1 MWDQRYSTENY
12 AYGTKPNDFL
22 VEKINDLSKGK
33 ILCLGEGEGR
43 NAVWLAKRGYE
54 VTAVDGSKIGLKKA
68 QRLAKMSGVSISTI
82 HTDLSEFVI
91 KPKSWDIII
100 SIFCHLPPNLRA
112 DVHHNCVHGLR
123 SGGVM
128 LLEAYTPAQLNYKT
142 GGPSKFDMMM
152 DAKSLR
158 TELNGLEFQHLQELT
173 REVHEGEFH
182 NGTGAVVQ
190 VLAKKV

>member
-1 MWDQRYSTENY
+1 MWDQRYSKENY
-12 AYGTKPNDFL
+12 AYGTEPNDFL
-22 VEKINDLSKGK
+22 VEKINYLPKGK

-68 QRLAKMSGVSISTI
+68 QRHAKMSGVTISTI

-91 KPKSWDIII
+91 KPEFWDIII

-112 DVHHNCVHGLR
+112 EVHHNCVNGLC
-123 SGGVM
+123 SGGMM

-142 GGPSKFDMMM
+142 GGPSRVDMMM
-152 DAKSLR
+152 DAESLR
-158 TELNGLEFQHLQELT
+158 TELNGLEFLHIQEFT

-182 NGTGAVVQ
+182 NGTGAIVQ
-190 VLAKKV
+190 VLAKKI